1 MKVLYLANGLPHY
14 FNLVLSKLNAGPGME
29 VVVVAPRGPGRHIG
43 DGVFQSRE
51 GIEFRIVELEE
62 YTNRLFA
69 GFRGLPRLL
78 LRERPDVI
86 VFPEYLLTGFFV
98 HPGLALAR
106 KIVGAR
112 LVQKSIPF
120 LLPDYATA
128 RKRLREPVAPPTS
141 ALGKVLHALGLRE
154 PMLRAALELRAYCY
168 RSLDA
173 HVNYVDAAKEVY
185 GSYGVAPDRI
195 CVTRNSPDTD
205 SMSRTEAALR
215 AAGDAPQRHAQRL
228 LHVGRLVAE
237 KRVDLLLDA
246 MAIVRGRLPQAELV
260 IVGDGPQRAA
270 FEAQARRLGLGDA
283 VRFAGPVYDPKEL
296 GRHFLSASVFVLP
309 GLGGLS
315 INEAMFYGM
324 AIACSCGDGTEK
336 FLVRESYN
344 GSFFRAGDRNSLAE
358 AILRLMSDPQEL
370 QRMGTRSR
378 EIIEREVNIRTV
390 VEAYRKAFS
399 RACA

>member
-14 FNLVLSKLNAGPGME
+14 FNRVLSKLNASPGME

-43 DGVFQSRE
+43 DGVFQSRD
-51 GIEFRIVELEE
+51 GIGFRIVELEE
-62 YTNRLFA
+62 YANRLFA

-86 VFPEYLLTGFFV
+86 VFPEYLLTGIFL

-106 KIVGAR
+106 AIVGAK

-120 LLPDYATA
+120 LIPDYESARRRLRGPLPPPATA
-128 RKRLREPVAPPTS
+128 I
-141 ALGKVLHALGLRE
+141 GKLLQALGLRG
-154 PMLRAALELRAYCY
+154 PMLRAALELRGWCY
-168 RSLDA
+168 RRLDA
-173 HVNYVDAAKEVY
+173 HVNYIDAAREVY
-185 GSYGVAPDRI
+185 GSYGVAPERI

-205 SMSRTEAALR
+205 AMRRTEAALQ
-215 AAGDAPQRHAQRL
+215 AAGDAPVRQPFRL

-237 KRVDLLLDA
+237 KRVDLLLEA
-246 MAIVRGRLPQAELV
+246 MPLVRARLPRAELV
-260 IVGDGPQRAA
+260 IVGDGAQRAA
-270 FEAQARRLGLGDA
+270 FEAQAARLGLAGA
-283 VRFAGPVYDPKEL
+283 AHFAGPVYDPLVL

-324 AIACSCGDGTEK
+324 AVVCSAGDGTEK
-336 FLVRESYN
+336 FLVREGYN
-344 GSFFRAGDRNSLAE
+344 GSFFRGGDRDSLAE
-358 AILRLMSDPQEL
+358 AILRLMADPQEL
-370 QRMGTRSR
+370 QRMGARSR
-378 EIIEREVNIRTV
+378 GIIDREINIHTV
-390 VEAYRKAFS
+390 IDAYRKAFS